1 MADNLLAEAYRI
13 LARRAY
19 TRAEMAKKLEG
30 KAPAEEVEEVLNN
43 LAQAGYLDD
52 RAFVREYIQQRL
64 SLRPSGRRL
73 LEMKL
78 RAKGVAPVVIKEV
91 LDDAL
96 NPQDE
101 EEAAKVLAE
110 KKSASLKGLDEA
122 ARQRRIYQFLLSRG
136 FSPQV
141 AGKYARFSD

>member
-1 MADNLLAEAYRI
+1 MGKELVAEAYRI

-78 RAKGVAPVVIKEV
+78 RAKGVAPGVIKEV
-91 LDDAL
+91 LDEL

-101 EEAAKVLAE
+101 EETAKMLAE
-110 KKSASLKGLDEA
+110 KKSAFLRGLDEA

-136 FSPQV
+136 FSPQI
-141 AGKYARFSD
+141 AQKYSQG

>member
-1 MADNLLAEAYRI
+1 MGKELIAEAYRI

-43 LAQAGYLDD
+43 LAQTGYLDD

-78 RAKGVAPVVIKEV
+78 RAKGVAPGVIKEV

-101 EEAAKVLAE
+101 EETAKMLAE
-110 KKSASLKGLDEA
+110 KKSAFLRGLDEA

-136 FSPQV
+136 FSPQI
-141 AGKYARFSD
+141 AQKYSQG